1 MNHYPQLD
9 DVHGIGHSWSQSNT
23 TGNTTN
29 LMHSQN
35 QDISLEH
42 SNLIDA
48 RQSGKYNALK

>member
-9 DVHGIGHSWSQSNT
+9 DVQGIGHSWSQSNT

-29 LMHSQN
+29 LMNSQN